1 MATNGIN
8 SFVILL
14 YADDGIQWTTGD
26 TSGGS
31 NGFGGTPA
39 QVGFNAGDENRFA
52 VVPASRMHDIVNIE
66 ETSNVG
72 TPGIWIY
79 RVDQNAIT
87 SSDEC
92 GVEPGG
98 RYYHLSMH
106 KKYGI
111 VGREILKTTETRC
124 RGGSMAVRQ
133 GILEL
138 HTGPLG
144 HVIRE
149 FVVSLCRI
157 APTHP

>member
-26 TSGGS
+26 ASEGS

-39 QVGFNAGDENRFA
+39 QVGFNAGDGIRYA
-52 VVPASRMHDIVNIE
+52 VVPASRTHDIVNIE

-79 RVDQNAIT
+79 RVDQNTII

-92 GVEPGG
+92 SVEPGG
-98 RYYHLSMH
+98 KYYHLGVH
-106 KKYGI
+106 K
-111 VGREILKTTETRC
+111 R
-124 RGGSMAVRQ
+124 
-133 GILEL
+133 
-138 HTGPLG
+138 TGL
-144 HVIRE
+144 
-149 FVVSLCRI
+149 
-157 APTHP
+157 